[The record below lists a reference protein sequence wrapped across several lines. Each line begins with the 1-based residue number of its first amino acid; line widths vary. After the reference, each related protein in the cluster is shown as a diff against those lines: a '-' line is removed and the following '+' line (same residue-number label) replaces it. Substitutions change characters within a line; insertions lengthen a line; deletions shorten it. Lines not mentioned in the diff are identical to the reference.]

1 MCVCVCSHHLCGC
14 ATEINQEKQPKG
26 KEPQERST
34 LQRSKTLV
42 NLLFRGGR
50 KTKSTNKA
58 GKGKY
63 LRPRLGDCPTGLCGC

>member
-1 MCVCVCSHHLCGC
+1 MCVCSHHLCGC
-14 ATEINQEKQPKG
+14 ATEINQEKKQKG

-50 KTKSTNKA
+50 KTKSPSTNKA
-58 GKGKY
+58 DKGEY
-63 LRPRLGDCPTGLCGC
+63 LRLLLGDCLTGLCGR

>member
-1 MCVCVCSHHLCGC
+1 MCGC
-14 ATEINQEKQPKG
+14 ATEINQEKKQKG

-50 KTKSTNKA
+50 KTKSPSTNKA
-58 GKGKY
+58 DKGEY
-63 LRPRLGDCPTGLCGC
+63 LRLLLGDCLTGLCGR